1 MGLRSFSG
9 KSGKGTALENDAR
22 RARFGAYFP
31 GVFAYVQ
38 HSIGDE
44 NATREIVA
52 ESFTQV
58 FSGRELREEEFRLA
72 LFGTARRLCG
82 SGRTPNAAE
91 ECLTPRERDILALM
105 FDAQLSRE
113 EVAVLLEVQ
122 EASVT
127 AEFVS
132 ALKKLHSGSGSPII
146 PSFLRLS

>member
-9 KSGKGTALENDAR
+9 KPGKGTALENDAR

-31 GVFAYVQ
+31 RVFAYVQ
-38 HSIGDE
+38 HSTGDE
-44 NATREIVA
+44 NAAREIVV

-58 FSGRELREEEFRLA
+58 FSGRELQEEEFRLA
-72 LFGTARRLCG
+72 LFGTARRLCDT
-82 SGRTPNAAE
+82 GRAPNTAE

-113 EVAVLLEVQ
+113 EAALLLETQ

-127 AEFVS
+127 AEFVR
-132 ALKKLHSGSGSPII
+132 ALKKLRSGTGSQVI
-146 PSFLRLS
+146 PAFLRLP

>member
-1 MGLRSFSG
+1 MGLRSFSVKPG
-9 KSGKGTALENDAR
+9 KEAPLEDDAR

-31 GVFAYVQ
+31 RVFGYVQ
-38 HSIGDE
+38 HRIGDE
-44 NATREIVA
+44 NAAREIVV

-82 SGRTPNAAE
+82 TGRARNTAE
-91 ECLTPRERDILALM
+91 ECLTPRERDILALL
-105 FDAQLSRE
+105 FDAQLSRDE
-113 EVAVLLEVQ
+113 AALLLETQ

-127 AEFVS
+127 AEFVR
-132 ALKKLHSGSGSPII
+132 ALKKLRSGTGSQVI